1 MNILDDKD
9 LLNLA
14 REMTVALVKSNP
26 NLEENPLMVA
36 DIKRRSRFTDEK
48 SDRLLATK
56 FLTAGSLSFM
66 WL

>member
-26 NLEENPLMVA
+26 NLEENRLMVA
-36 DIKRRSRFTDEK
+36 ELKRRSRFTDEK

-56 FLTAGSLSFM
+56 FLTVGSLSFM